1 MFLKLLK
8 LNFHDWM
15 IFETFKNI
23 IRSYLLTDNFTRK
36 GGDTFILHLTN
47 QENVY
52 ILTINW
58 ASET

>member
-15 IFETFKNI
+15 IFETFENI

-36 GGDTFILHLTN
+36 GSDTFTLHLTN

-52 ILTINW
+52 IFNN
-58 ASET
+58 

>member
-1 MFLKLLK
+1 
-8 LNFHDWM
+8 M

-52 ILTINW
+52 ILTIN
-58 ASET
+58 